1 VLRKEDG
8 FTLIELIIVVA
19 IIAILGAVVTPNI
32 LKAIESSR
40 VVAVVADSKSIQS
53 AALAYHADT
62 GAWPESTASSESG
75 ESGETGGKDPGLAEK
90 PSEGSDLEGWNGPY
104 LDRWPEKNPWGGT
117 YTLTKNVEGEEGGGN
132 GDKLYLKLSK
142 VPESAVDK
150 LEDKLG
156 KDVTKATGDDHNN
169 IYIYLAE

>member
-1 VLRKEDG
+1 MLRKEDG

-90 PSEGSDLEGWNGPY
+90 PNDNLEGWNGPY

-117 YTLTKNVEGEEGGGN
+117 YMLVYTKISGNN

-150 LEDKLG
+150 LKDKLG
-156 KDVTKATGDDHNN
+156 KDVTKATEDDPN
-169 IYIYLAE
+169 IYIYLTE

>member
-1 VLRKEDG
+1 MLRKEDG

-62 GAWPESTASSESG
+62 GTWPVSTASSESG
-75 ESGETGGKDPGLAEK
+75 ETGGNTYLTEK
-90 PSEGSDLEGWNGPY
+90 PGEGSDLEGWNGPY

-117 YTLTKNVEGEEGGGN
+117 YTLTKNVEGGEGGDN